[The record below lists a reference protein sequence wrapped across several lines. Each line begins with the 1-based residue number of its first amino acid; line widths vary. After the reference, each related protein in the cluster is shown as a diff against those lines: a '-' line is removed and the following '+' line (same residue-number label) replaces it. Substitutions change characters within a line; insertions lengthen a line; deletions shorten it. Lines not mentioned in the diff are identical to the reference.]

1 MTTATQQE
9 RILAA
14 LERGRTVT
22 PISALRDFG
31 CFRLGAR
38 IYNLKREGHKIST
51 TLKPDREGHRF
62 AEYRME
68 RAK

>member
-1 MTTATQQE
+1 MTPSTQQD

-14 LERGRTVT
+14 LRRGRAVT

-38 IYNLKREGHKIST
+38 IYNLKRQGHPIEA
-51 TLKPDREGHRF
+51 TLKTDREGHRF
-62 AEYRME
+62 AEYRM
-68 RAK
+68 RARA

>member
-1 MTTATQQE
+1 MTTATQQQ

-38 IYNLKREGHKIST
+38 IYNLKRQGHPIT
-51 TLKPDREGHRF
+51 ATLRTDREGHRF

-68 RAK
+68 ARA

>member
-1 MTTATQQE
+1 MKHHTQE
-9 RILAA
+9 DWILYA
-14 LERGRTVT
+14 LQRGYTVT

-38 IYNLKREGHKIST
+38 IYNLKRAGHKIST